1 MQAFWIKTGTGLHI
15 LDNVDESPAV
25 IGAVID
31 LGYCFD
37 LTDSSYLQELR
48 IAYDAFKETC
58 HNLDKELTKEQAN
71 WQL

>member
-37 LTDSSYLQELR
+37 LTDSSFLQELR
-48 IAYDAFKETC
+48 IDYDAFKETC
-58 HNLDKELTKEQAN
+58 HNLDK
-71 WQL
+71 